1 MDLGE
6 KLYELRRTKNL
17 SQENVAEQLNV
28 TRQTI
33 SKWETNQSTPDF
45 DKIVPLCELY
55 GITPNELLTGEKPEE
70 KNNNI
75 EGKQKEIDKTL
86 AEITAQSAD
95 AKKAEAEC
103 AVNEKIAIERQK
115 EAEEKKAVQMV
126 EIEDNKEGKE
136 NNIKKNLFFRG
147 KDDDYENMTRNQIKR
162 KSAEVISGSVFLFI
176 FAIAFVGVGD
186 TVLRWN
192 SALVGCTFLLLIGLG
207 VTNIIRHFMSIPKFK
222 KTEDEKKEDE
232 ILNQINGI
240 IGAICVVIYFIVSFT
255 TFAWHITWVIFIIN
269 GLICQI
275 IKLLFMLKED
285 RKNEK

>member
-75 EGKQKEIDKTL
+75 EGK
-86 AEITAQSAD
+86 
-95 AKKAEAEC
+95 
-103 AVNEKIAIERQK
+103 
-115 EAEEKKAVQMV
+115 
-126 EIEDNKEGKE
+126 E
-136 NNIKKNLFFRG
+136 NNIKKNLFSRG

>member
-75 EGKQKEIDKTL
+75 EGE
-86 AEITAQSAD
+86 
-95 AKKAEAEC
+95 
-103 AVNEKIAIERQK
+103 
-115 EAEEKKAVQMV
+115 
-126 EIEDNKEGKE
+126 E
-136 NNIKKNLFFRG
+136 NNIKKNLFSRG

-186 TVLRWN
+186 TVLGW
-192 SALVGCTFLLLIGLG
+192 SPILGGCTFLLLIGLG
-207 VTNIIRHFMSIPKFK
+207 VTNIIRHFMSIPKFE
-222 KTEDEKKEDE
+222 KTEVEKK
-232 ILNQINGI
+232 
-240 IGAICVVIYFIVSFT
+240 
-255 TFAWHITWVIFIIN
+255 
-269 GLICQI
+269 
-275 IKLLFMLKED
+275 K
-285 RKNEK
+285 R

>member
-6 KLYELRRTKNL
+6 KLYELRKEKNL

-75 EGKQKEIDKTL
+75 EGE
-86 AEITAQSAD
+86 
-95 AKKAEAEC
+95 
-103 AVNEKIAIERQK
+103 
-115 EAEEKKAVQMV
+115 
-126 EIEDNKEGKE
+126 E
-136 NNIKKNLFFRG
+136 NNIKKNLFSRG

>member
-6 KLYELRRTKNL
+6 KLYELRKEKNL

-75 EGKQKEIDKTL
+75 EGE
-86 AEITAQSAD
+86 
-95 AKKAEAEC
+95 
-103 AVNEKIAIERQK
+103 
-115 EAEEKKAVQMV
+115 
-126 EIEDNKEGKE
+126 E
-136 NNIKKNLFFRG
+136 NNIKKNLFSRG

-176 FAIAFVGVGD
+176 FAIAFAGVGI

-192 SALVGCTFLLLIGLG
+192 PVLVGCTFLLLIGLG
-207 VTNIIRHFMSIPKFK
+207 VTNIIRHFMSIPKFE

-285 RKNEK
+285 RRNEK

>member
-6 KLYELRRTKNL
+6 KLYELRKTKNL

-75 EGKQKEIDKTL
+75 EGK
-86 AEITAQSAD
+86 
-95 AKKAEAEC
+95 
-103 AVNEKIAIERQK
+103 
-115 EAEEKKAVQMV
+115 
-126 EIEDNKEGKE
+126 E
-136 NNIKKNLFFRG
+136 NNIKKNLFSRG

-192 SALVGCTFLLLIGLG
+192 SALVGCTFLVLIGLG
-207 VTNIIRHFMSIPKFK
+207 VTNIIRHFMSIPKFE
-222 KTEDEKKEDE
+222 KTEVEKKEDE

>member
-6 KLYELRRTKNL
+6 KLYELRKEKNL

-75 EGKQKEIDKTL
+75 EGE
-86 AEITAQSAD
+86 
-95 AKKAEAEC
+95 
-103 AVNEKIAIERQK
+103 
-115 EAEEKKAVQMV
+115 
-126 EIEDNKEGKE
+126 E
-136 NNIKKNLFFRG
+136 NNIKKNLFSRG

-176 FAIAFVGVGD
+176 FAIAFAGVGE

-207 VTNIIRHFMSIPKFK
+207 VTNIIRHFMSIPKFE

>member
-55 GITPNELLTGEKPEE
+55 GITPNELLTGEKQEE
-70 KNNNI
+70 NNTENNNFD
-75 EGKQKEIDKTL
+75 E
-86 AEITAQSAD
+86 
-95 AKKAEAEC
+95 AK
-103 AVNEKIAIERQK
+103 RH
-115 EAEEKKAVQMV
+115 
-126 EIEDNKEGKE
+126 
-136 NNIKKNLFFRG
+136 LFTRG

-162 KSAEVISGSVFLFI
+162 KSAEVISGSVFIFI
-176 FAIAFVGVGD
+176 FAIAFAGVGV

-192 SALVGCTFLLLIGLG
+192 PVLVGCTFLLLIGLG
-207 VTNIIRHFMSIPKFK
+207 VTNIIRHYMSIPKFE
-222 KTEDEKKEDE
+222 KTEIEKKEDE
-232 ILNQINGI
+232 IVNQINGI
-240 IGAICVVIYFIVSFT
+240 VGAICVIIYFIVSFT

-269 GLICQI
+269 GLICQT

-285 RKNEK
+285 GRDEK

>member
-75 EGKQKEIDKTL
+75 EGE
-86 AEITAQSAD
+86 
-95 AKKAEAEC
+95 
-103 AVNEKIAIERQK
+103 
-115 EAEEKKAVQMV
+115 
-126 EIEDNKEGKE
+126 E
-136 NNIKKNLFFRG
+136 NNIKKNLFSRG

-176 FAIAFVGVGD
+176 FAIAFAGVGE

-207 VTNIIRHFMSIPKFK
+207 VTNIIRHFMSIPKFE